1 MNLMQKEIIPLDT
14 GNLPFGVIHAS
25 NETRFDSSH
34 LSEPLTTFATGVID
48 RENLGEVLNLIAPR
62 IVAPRRFEYRTASS
76 SEDFLS
82 ETDDV
87 REIGASFKR
96 IETRGDTVNAK
107 TQNKGLT
114 IRLDRDG
121 EGALPGAA
129 ERAAG
134 RLTRRLFRN
143 DLRRA
148 VALVVA
154 SAATTAKTW
163 NTSADPD
170 TQLLDLVEAS
180 GDKRG
185 INPNVI
191 LMGTAAWVKRIASLS
206 GNDKA
211 GAMAKILWTP
221 EQLASWLG
229 IDRII
234 KPSARYQVTAAAK
247 SKIVGS
253 YAIAYYAEQDAGLDS
268 PTNMARFVT
277 PTDAGDVRVYVE
289 EFPKYID
296 VSVEHYSLVAA
307 PSTLGIDGLTIS

>member
-1 MNLMQKEIIPLDT
+1 MNHQIEILPVDS
-14 GNLPFGVIHAS
+14 GNNQFGVIHAA

-34 LSEPLTTFATGVID
+34 LSEPLTTFATGIID

-62 IVAPRRFEYRTASS
+62 IVAPRRFEYRTAST
-76 SEDFLS
+76 SEEFLS
-82 ETDDV
+82 ESDDV
-87 REIGASFKR
+87 REIGAAFKR
-96 IETRGDTVNAK
+96 VETRGGDVNAR

-129 ERAAG
+129 ERAAA

-154 SAATTAKTW
+154 SATNVAKTW

-170 TQLLDLVEAS
+170 AQLLDLVELS

-191 LMGTAAWVKRIASLS
+191 LMGTAAWSKRIASLS

-221 EQLASWLG
+221 EQLAAWLG
-229 IDRII
+229 VDRII
-234 KPSARYQVTAAAK
+234 KPAARYQSAASTK

-268 PTNMARFVT
+268 ATNMARFVT
-277 PTDAGDVRVYVE
+277 PTDAGDVRVFVE

-296 VSVEHYSLVAA
+296 VTVEHYSLVAA
-307 PSTLGIDGLTIS
+307 PSTLGIDGYTVS